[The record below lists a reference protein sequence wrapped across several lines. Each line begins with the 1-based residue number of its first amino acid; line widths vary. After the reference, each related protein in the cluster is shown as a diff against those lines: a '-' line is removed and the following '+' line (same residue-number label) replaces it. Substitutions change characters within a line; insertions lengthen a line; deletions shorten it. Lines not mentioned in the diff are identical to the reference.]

1 MEEMDGWRRCRRER
15 GVHIWMDVCMGRC
28 RWMDGCDV
36 IMSSHHH
43 HHLLVQIVVG
53 VILIVVL

>member
-1 MEEMDGWRRCRRER
+1 MGGGDVGGREGCIYGWMCAWE
-15 GVHIWMDVCMGRC
+15 GAGG
-28 RWMDGCDV
+28 WMDGCDV

-53 VILIVVL
+53 VILIVV